1 MAYDEKRL
9 RAIFDKT
16 RGLCHICWKPI
27 AFSNY
32 GVHGSRGG
40 WHVDHS
46 VPLAEGGTDHL
57 NNLFPAH
64 TSCNCSK
71 QARSNRCARQVHGR
85 TRAPMS
91 ATAVERKKTENAF
104 TGALSGALL
113 GARFGGPAGL
123 WIGLIAGGLLAYAV
137 DPEAS

>member
-1 MAYDEKRL
+1 
-9 RAIFDKT
+9 
-16 RGLCHICWKPI
+16 
-27 AFSNY
+27 
-32 GVHGSRGG
+32 
-40 WHVDHS
+40 
-46 VPLAEGGTDHL
+46 
-57 NNLFPAH
+57 
-64 TSCNCSK
+64 
-71 QARSNRCARQVHGR
+71 
-85 TRAPMS
+85 MS